1 VPLGKGRN
9 EVRVTLTN
17 AIGEN
22 AEKQVLTHESEGD
35 LDKRG
40 TLHILAIGVNDYK
53 GLGKSCSGA
62 SCNLRYSVADAPSLG
77 DAIEKRLGPSHAR
90 VVKRVLVKRVL
101 AMACRLFFQQIS
113 RYQCVPCTN

>member
-1 VPLGKGRN
+1 MPLGKGRN

-22 AEKQVLTHESEGD
+22 AETQVLTHESEGD

-62 SCNLRYSVADAPSLG
+62 STA
-77 DAIEKRLGPSHAR
+77 AR
-90 VVKRVLVKRVL
+90 VAIRNS
-101 AMACRLFFQQIS
+101 A
-113 RYQCVPCTN
+113 